1 MLFILEPDST
11 LGALMPDSDPT
22 VLPLLGTSGAPRRS
36 FIARLGALAAALPL
50 AGWRVPRPT
59 RVTDANAP
67 AVLQPN
73 ATTLAAL
80 GTAVLPSELGPDGVA
95 RAVADFQQW
104 MDGYHPGAEAN
115 HGYGTGKIETVGVD
129 PRPRWKSQLAAL
141 DADARR
147 SAGQSFAALT
157 REQRQALVRTSLVGE
172 RGESLPSPLAARHV
186 AMALLAH
193 FYDSPAATDLCYDAR
208 IGRQQCRPLAVQR
221 QEPVSL
227 GRRTR

>member
-1 MLFILEPDST
+1 M
-11 LGALMPDSDPT
+11 ADSDPT

-50 AGWRVPRPT
+50 ANWRFPRPAP
-59 RVTDANAP
+59 VADANAP
-67 AVLQPN
+67 TALQPN
-73 ATTLAAL
+73 ATMLAAL
-80 GTAVLPSELGPDGVA
+80 GTAVLPSELGPNGVA
-95 RAVADFQQW
+95 RAVADFQRW

-115 HGYGTGKIETVGVD
+115 HGYGTGKIETVVAD
-129 PRPRWKSQLAAL
+129 PRPRWTSQLAAL

-147 SAGQSFAALT
+147 SAGRSFATLT
-157 REQRQALVRTSLVGE
+157 REQRQALVRTSLAGE

-186 AMALLAH
+186 AIALLGH
-193 FYDSPAATDLCYDAR
+193 FYESPAATDLCYDAR
-208 IGRQQCRPLAVQR
+208 IERQQCRPLAAQR